1 MNFCNHFRM
10 IIRIQSPDG
19 MQRVNIDQNKSNLDL
34 YSEVEKVTFCL
45 SYKSQYSA
53 ENSNLKILLAFE
65 VGQIVDAILRSPKT
79 KNF

>member
-1 MNFCNHFRM
+1 M

-34 YSEVEKVTFCL
+34 YSEVDKVIFCF
-45 SYKSQYSA
+45 SYKSYFFA
-53 ENSNLKILLAFE
+53 VNCNLKYFLAFE
-65 VGQIVDAILRSPKT
+65 VGQIVDAILRSPET

>member
-1 MNFCNHFRM
+1 M

-34 YSEVEKVTFCL
+34 YSEVDKVIFCYN
-45 SYKSQYSA
+45 YKSYFFFA
-53 ENSNLKILLAFE
+53 GNCNLKYFSAFE
-65 VGQIVDAILRSPKT
+65 VGHIVDAFLRSPET